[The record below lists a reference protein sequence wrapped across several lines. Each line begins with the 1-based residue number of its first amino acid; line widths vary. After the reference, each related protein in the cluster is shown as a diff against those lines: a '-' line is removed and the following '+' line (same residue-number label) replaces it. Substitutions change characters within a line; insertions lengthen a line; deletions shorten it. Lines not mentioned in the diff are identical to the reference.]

1 MTHPMMHPG
10 PLRTGL
16 SGLLV
21 GGLALLAAACGGS
34 PTHAGGSVQAC
45 MLSGN
50 CPQAVVQRVMNAELK
65 FARCMRSRGVP
76 NWPDPTIGPLGRP
89 FFDVSAHGMTRAD
102 AHSPQMTEKINA
114 CERLTGG
121 APVPLG

>member
-1 MTHPMMHPG
+1 M
-10 PLRTGL
+10 LTG
-16 SGLLV
+16 
-21 GGLALLAAACGGS
+21 
-34 PTHAGGSVQAC
+34 
-45 MLSGN
+45 N
-50 CPQAVVQRVMNAELK
+50 YPQAVVQRVMNAELK

-114 CERLTGG
+114 CGRLAGG